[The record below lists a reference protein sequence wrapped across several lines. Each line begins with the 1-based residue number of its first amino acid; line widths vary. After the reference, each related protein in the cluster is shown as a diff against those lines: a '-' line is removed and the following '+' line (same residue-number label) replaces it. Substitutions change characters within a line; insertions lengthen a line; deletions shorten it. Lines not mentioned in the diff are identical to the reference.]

1 MVTTMSLPFSREILF
16 KILLRLHHH
25 KVFII
30 NYPSLIY
37 AEFTVVALISTSSI
51 YAESNIYIF
60 TISVSLIYAVY
71 CVCRVQNLNG
81 SIYAELNIC
90 YLCLS
95 IFAKLNFCSLQ

>member
-16 KILLRLHHH
+16 KILLRLHHY
-25 KVFII
+25 KLFII

-60 TISVSLIYAVY
+60 TISV
-71 CVCRVQNLNG
+71 
-81 SIYAELNIC
+81 EFNIC
-90 YLCLS
+90 SLLCV
-95 IFAKLNFCSLQ
+95 QG